1 MLDPKRGSAVPFI
14 VLGLVAL
21 AAGCS
26 ETSAPT
32 PLAPDGAAF
41 AKPDHA
47 GGGGGDGSSSPSTVE
62 VRVDWDD
69 DLVVDIDGQ
78 PVAAGIIG
86 DGLGIDGVTPGASAY
101 QGGVCGVNA
110 RIYTDSNSSGEMVF
124 DTYTADE
131 CGDRR
136 VHYFYSGLSE
146 TEPLEVATKTIAREL
161 WSMEPGQETTHW
173 EGLHF
178 GLPEC
183 DRVVYGAEYGTE
195 DLKRTR
201 LDDGTG
207 ARQWRVES
215 QGSHRARCVYWAK
228 GKDRFG
234 AFTDPMPFAFT
245 VTEVLP

>member
-1 MLDPKRGSAVPFI
+1 MPDPNRISAVPFI
-14 VLGLVAL
+14 VLGLAVL
-21 AAGCS
+21 VAGCS

-32 PLAPDGAAF
+32 PLAPGGAAF

-47 GGGGGDGSSSPSTVE
+47 GGGGGGESSSPSTVP

-78 PVAAGIIG
+78 PMGAGIIG
-86 DGLGIDGVTPGASAY
+86 DGLGVDGVTPGASAY
-101 QGGVCGVNA
+101 QDGVCGVNA
-110 RIYTDSNSSGEMVF
+110 DIYTDSNYGGEMVF

-131 CGDRR
+131 CGARR
-136 VHYFYSGLSE
+136 VHYFSSGLT

-161 WSMEPGQETTHW
+161 WSMEPGQETDHW
-173 EGLHF
+173 EGFHF
-178 GLPEC
+178 GLPQC
-183 DRVVYGAEYGTE
+183 DRVVYGAEYETE

-228 GKDRFG
+228 GKDRVG